1 MILPESS
8 TGYQSEALPVFWGDG
23 ESFLSLTHGIPSHD
37 TSRRVVM
44 RIDPDAFE
52 TGFSAWAQSCAE
64 AFEREVVVIGTSRLV
79 SAHEP

>member
-1 MILPESS
+1 
-8 TGYQSEALPVFWGDG
+8 
-23 ESFLSLTHGIPSHD
+23 
-37 TSRRVVM
+37 M

-52 TGFSAWAQSCAE
+52 GFSAWAQSCAE